1 MPHRAIV
8 RPIGSKAQAHRG
20 AIEITR
26 PFHGRRAA
34 IAAQLVATLALIVAI
49 AIAAVAV
56 SMEIAEAGVLNSV
69 HEAGS
74 GIAFAALLA
83 LVVFGLGG
91 LMAFV
96 TTAPVR
102 R

>member
-1 MPHRAIV
+1 MLNTPDDIPGFTH
-8 RPIGSKAQAHRG
+8 PG
-20 AIEITR
+20 ASGR
-26 PFHGRRAA
+26 FHGRRSA
-34 IAAQLVATLALIVAI
+34 IFAQLVATLALIVAI
-49 AIAAVAV
+49 VIAAVAV

-91 LMAFV
+91 LMALV

-102 R
+102 RWP